1 MAEDVTP
8 NGLKCPECG
17 KGELVTQTRT
27 EEFDFDFG
35 EEPLRVR
42 AENVPVE
49 ICDQCGEVMSGP
61 NAAKVRHDALL
72 KLNPVREGAAETTVA
87 VNL

>member
-35 EEPLRVR
+35 EEPLRSALR
-42 AENVPVE
+42 TCLSRYA
-49 ICDQCGEVMSGP
+49 I
-61 NAAKVRHDALL
+61 NAAR
-72 KLNPVREGAAETTVA
+72 
-87 VNL
+87 